1 MNSEKKQEFSA
12 RVATANRSGLVVI
25 LYDMILEYI
34 TEAEEFL
41 QKEEAENF
49 KGELEK
55 ARECVKELVSALDM
69 QYQLSTE
76 LARLYLYVNRTL
88 TKSIVKKEKAEL
100 DSAKNVIAGLRES
113 FVEVAKQDN
122 SPALMQNAQE
132 IYAGITYGKHSLN
145 ENLSDQGGER
155 GFFV

>member
-12 RVATANRSGLVVI
+12 RVATANRSALVVI

-34 TEAEEFL
+34 TEAEAFFQRGDL
-41 QKEEAENF
+41 ENF

-69 QYQLSTE
+69 QYQLSTD

-88 TKSIVKKEKAEL
+88 TRSIVKKEKKEL
-100 DSAKNVIAGLRES
+100 DSARNVIAGLRES
-113 FVEVAKQDN
+113 FAEVAKQDN
-122 SPALMQNAQE
+122 SPTLMKNAQE